1 MTPIGRFSVTFV
13 ASLSLLL
20 AAGARAAEPASAG
33 GPVQVDRQA
42 SAPDEQA
49 PAAAALDLHAAPLAL
64 PAQLPVLGSGDGAPG
79 HEGHGDHMSSM
90 WLVMGGMM
98 AVMVVVGGVY
108 MMRGGGRAAP
118 ASSAGGAAGPAALAL
133 PVAVSPGG

>member
-1 MTPIGRFSVTFV
+1 MTFIGRCSVTFV
-13 ASLSLLL
+13 ASLCLFL

-33 GPVQVDRQA
+33 APVPVDRPA
-42 SAPDEQA
+42 SAPGEQA
-49 PAAAALDLHAAPLAL
+49 QAASTLDLHAAPL
-64 PAQLPVLGSGDGAPG
+64 PAQLPLLGSGDGEPA

-108 MMRGGGRAAP
+108 MMRSGGRAAP
-118 ASSAGGAAGPAALAL
+118 ASGSGGAAGPAALAL
-133 PVAVSPGG
+133 PVAASPGG